1 MKKILNQPANLMAM
15 GIGLI
20 KRRIT
25 KTLRQI
31 KKIKCWRIKIKI
43 NQFYKR
49 TWKNQ
54 NQPVLTFK
62 TCDFDHDVMTKLI
75 EDKQNNKKKS
85 W

>member
-31 KKIKCWRIKIKI
+31 KKIKC
-43 NQFYKR
+43 
-49 TWKNQ
+49 
-54 NQPVLTFK
+54 
-62 TCDFDHDVMTKLI
+62 
-75 EDKQNNKKKS
+75 
-85 W
+85 